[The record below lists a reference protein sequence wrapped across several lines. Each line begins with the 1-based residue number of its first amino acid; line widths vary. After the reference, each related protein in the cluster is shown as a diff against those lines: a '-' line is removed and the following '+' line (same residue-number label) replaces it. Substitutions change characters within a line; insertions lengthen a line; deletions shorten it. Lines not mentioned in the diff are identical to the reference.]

1 MTFFQLSEVNELT
14 LMLERQI
21 QESNL
26 HHREEVAGLEGKV
39 EEVGA
44 LLRQQRSKCEEQ
56 EKEMQNLQS
65 KVGCRRSD
73 DSFHCSGLVCW
84 EFEGFRWVASD
95 MTEAARS
102 WVALNSQGENYFLS
116 LFITLTVIKNA
127 DL

>member
-1 MTFFQLSEVNELT
+1 
-14 LMLERQI
+14 MLERQI

-26 HHREEVAGLEGKV
+26 HHQEEVAGLEGKV

-44 LLRQQRSKCEEQ
+44 LLRQQRFKCEEQ

-73 DSFHCSGLVCW
+73 SFHSSGLVYW
-84 EFEGFRWVASD
+84 EFEGFPVGRKRY
-95 MTEAARS
+95 EAARS

-116 LFITLTVIKNA
+116 LFIALTVIKNA